1 MRITVCAIGRM
12 RDKNERALAD
22 NYQDRARALGRQLG
36 FSQLTTIELEA
47 KQGTRQGKDH
57 EADVLLAA
65 LPDNAYVIAMDERGK
80 NRTSREMAS
89 WLDTLK
95 DDGNRDLA
103 FVIGGADGHG
113 DALKARANATLSLG
127 AMTWPHMLARIMLH
141 EQIYRAIS
149 ILARHP
155 YHRD

>member
-22 NYQDRARALGRQLG
+22 EYLARATAQGRNLGITDV
-36 FSQLTTIELEA
+36 SVIELEA
-47 KQGTRQGKDH
+47 RKDSDQ
-57 EADVLLAA
+57 EAEALLAA
-65 LPDNAYVIAMDERGK
+65 VPDNAVIIAMDEHGGQK
-80 NRTSREMAS
+80 SSRDFAA

-95 DDGNRDLA
+95 DDGNRDIAIL
-103 FVIGGADGHG
+103 IGGADGHG
-113 DALKARANATLSLG
+113 SAVLDRARAKLSLS
-127 AMTWPHMLARIMLH
+127 AMTWPHMLARIMLL

-149 ILARHP
+149 ILSRHP

>member
-12 RDKNERALAD
+12 RDKNERALAED
-22 NYQDRARALGRQLG
+22 YLSRAVAQGRNLGI
-36 FSQLTTIELEA
+36 TDVTVIELDP
-47 KQGTRQGKDH
+47 RKDKDQ
-57 EADVLLAA
+57 EADALLAA
-65 LPDNAYVIAMDERGK
+65 LPDNAYLIALDERGK
-80 NRTSREMAS
+80 EQTSRGFAGR
-89 WLDTLK
+89 LDTLK
-95 DDGNRDLA
+95 DDGTRDLA

-113 DALKARANATLSLG
+113 KAVLDEARATLSLG
-127 AMTWPHMLARIMLH
+127 AMTWPHMLARIMLM

>member
-22 NYQDRARALGRQLG
+22 GYKDRAEALGRSLG
-36 FSQLTTIELEA
+36 ITAVNLVEIDQKADPEREA
-47 KQGTRQGKDH
+47 
-57 EADVLLAA
+57 EAILSA
-65 LPDNAYVIAMDERGK
+65 LPPGALIVALDETGKERPSRDFAKWLEGHKDTGQRDIA
-80 NRTSREMAS
+80 
-89 WLDTLK
+89 L
-95 DDGNRDLA
+95 
-103 FVIGGADGHG
+103 VIGGADGHG
-113 DALKARANATLSLG
+113 AKLREAARETLSLG
-127 AMTWPHMLARIMLH
+127 AMTWPHMLARIMMM

>member
-22 NYQDRARALGRQLG
+22 NYLSRAQALGRNLG
-36 FSQLTTIELEA
+36 ITGIKLVEIDAKPTSAQEGEA
-47 KQGTRQGKDH
+47 
-57 EADVLLAA
+57 LLAA
-65 LPDNAYVIAMDERGK
+65 LPDNAFVIAMDETGK
-80 NRTSREMAS
+80 QRTSRDMAR

-95 DDGNRDLA
+95 DGTHRDIA

-113 DALKARANATLSLG
+113 AALKARADATLSLG
-127 AMTWPHMLARIMLH
+127 AMTWPHMLARIMLL
-141 EQIYRAIS
+141 EQVYRAIS

-155 YHRD
+155 YHRG

>member
-22 NYQDRARALGRQLG
+22 DYLARAQALGRSLG
-36 FSQLTTIELEA
+36 ITDIKLVELDA
-47 KQGTRQGKDH
+47 KPTRDL
-57 EADVLLAA
+57 ESDALLAA
-65 LPDNAYVIAMDERGK
+65 VPDNAFIIALDETGK
-80 NRTSREMAS
+80 QRPSRDMAG
-89 WLDTLK
+89 WMDTLK
-95 DDGNRDLA
+95 DGVHRDIA
-103 FVIGGADGHG
+103 FIIGGADGHST
-113 DALKARANATLSLG
+113 ALRAKADATLSLG
-127 AMTWPHMLARIMLH
+127 AMTWPHMLARIMLL

>member
-1 MRITVCAIGRM
+1 MRITICAIGRM

-22 NYQDRARALGRQLG
+22 DYLSRAQALGRNLG
-36 FSQLTTIELEA
+36 ITDIKLVELDPKQTSEQEGEA
-47 KQGTRQGKDH
+47 
-57 EADVLLAA
+57 LLAA
-65 LPDNAYVIAMDERGK
+65 VPDNAFIIAMDEAGK
-80 NRTSREMAS
+80 QRPSRDMAN

-95 DDGNRDLA
+95 DGVQRDVA
-103 FVIGGADGHG
+103 FVIGGADGHAP
-113 DALKARANATLSLG
+113 ALKAKANATLSLG
-127 AMTWPHMLARIMLH
+127 AMTWPHMLARIMLL